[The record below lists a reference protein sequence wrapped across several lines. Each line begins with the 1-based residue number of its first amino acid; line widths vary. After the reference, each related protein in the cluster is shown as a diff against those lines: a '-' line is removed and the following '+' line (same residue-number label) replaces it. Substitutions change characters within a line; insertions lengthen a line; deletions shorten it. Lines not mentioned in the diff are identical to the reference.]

1 MADDVVP
8 AAGIAGGEEE
18 FALGVGD
25 GLQENLSE
33 IGEGVGGF
41 GGDAAFGNG
50 GEEACDGEVEG
61 RGGDDF
67 ANEGQGDVAGGVI
80 VFAEVAE
87 LALVMMAIFGVGE
100 RTRKAA
106 ATTISEGKSTQ
117 RRAVFGIGGRHG
129 GLQRIELWGRASVR
143 KRDEAHF
150 STGGLWHCCY
160 RVVKRKMNI

>member
-1 MADDVVP
+1 LRGGRESGGFGIVGGGAAWRSGIGVGEVVDLADDVVP
-8 AAGIAGGEEE
+8 AGGVAGGEEE

-25 GLQENLSE
+25 GLQEDFGE

-67 ANEGQGDVAGGVI
+67 ADERQGDAVGSVI
-80 VFAEVAE
+80 VLAEMTE
-87 LALVMMAIFGVGE
+87 LALVVVAVFGVGE

-106 ATTISEGKSTQ
+106 ATSIRKGKSAQ
-117 RRAVFGIGGRHG
+117 RRAVFGIGGRH
-129 GLQRIELWGRASVR
+129 RDSR
-143 KRDEAHF
+143 K
-150 STGGLWHCCY
+150 
-160 RVVKRKMNI
+160 